1 MTKLKVSRKDLIQI
15 FHKEII
21 IFEIK
26 NKPQIKEQSNA

>member
-1 MTKLKVSRKDLIQI
+1 MTKLKISRKDLIQI
-15 FHKEII
+15 FHKEVI